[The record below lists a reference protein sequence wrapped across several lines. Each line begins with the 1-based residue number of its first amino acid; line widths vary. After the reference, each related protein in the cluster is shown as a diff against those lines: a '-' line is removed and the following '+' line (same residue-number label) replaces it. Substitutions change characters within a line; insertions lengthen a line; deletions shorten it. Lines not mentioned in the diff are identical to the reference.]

1 MVANSTKLLFPL
13 VSAPILGQA
22 MDNVRVLRLDLVG
35 GSAPGNKVFKLRGS
49 LEQARRE
56 GVCRIVSFG
65 GAWSNHLHALA
76 ALGAELGLETVGIV
90 RGGERETAMIEDI
103 RCLGMKVVPVS
114 REEYRRRND
123 SDYLQ
128 NLQRQYAPCLVV
140 NEGGANPQGVRGSME
155 IADLINK
162 LGHDWA
168 RVVLP
173 VGTGTTLAG
182 LAAGLDCADELVGV
196 SALKGASD
204 LDQRIAAALANSGLS
219 PRLPWTIVHDYHCGG
234 FARANALLRTFI
246 TEFERVQSLKL
257 EPVYT
262 GKMLFAI
269 HSLLASGQWRRDEP
283 VLAIHTGGLQGRRGY
298 PWLS

>member
-1 MVANSTKLLFPL
+1 
-13 VSAPILGQA
+13 
-22 MDNVRVLRLDLVG
+22 MDNVRVLRLDLLG
-35 GSAPGNKVFKLRGS
+35 GSASGNKVFKLRGS
-49 LEQARRE
+49 LEQARRD
-56 GVCRIVSFG
+56 GVARIVSFG

-76 ALGAELGLETVGIV
+76 ALGAELGLETVGII
-90 RGGERETAMIEDI
+90 RGGEQETAMMQDI
-103 RCLGMKVVPVS
+103 RGLGMKLVPVT

-128 NLQRQYAPCLVV
+128 NLQLHYAPCLLI
-140 NEGGANPQGVRGSME
+140 NEGGANAQGVKGSME

-182 LAAGLDCADELVGV
+182 LAAGLDCASQLVGV

-204 LDQRIAAALANSGLS
+204 LEWRVAAALANSSLS
-219 PRLPWTIVHDYHCGG
+219 PRLPWTIVHGYHCGG
-234 FARANALLRTFI
+234 FARVNGLLRTFM
-246 TEFERVQSLKL
+246 TEFERVQSLQL

-262 GKMLFAI
+262 GKMLLAI
-269 HSLLASGQWRRDEP
+269 HSLLASGQWHRDEP

-298 PWLS
+298 PWLT

>member
-1 MVANSTKLLFPL
+1 
-13 VSAPILGQA
+13 
-22 MDNVRVLRLDLVG
+22 MDNVRVLRLDLLG
-35 GSAPGNKVFKLRGS
+35 GSAPGNKVYKLRGS
-49 LEQARRE
+49 LEQARRD
-56 GVCRIVSFG
+56 GVSRIVSFG

-76 ALGAELGLETVGIV
+76 ALGAELGLETIAII
-90 RGGERETAMIEDI
+90 RGGEQETAMIQDI
-103 RCLGMKVVPVS
+103 RCLGMKLIPVS
-114 REEYRRRND
+114 RQEYRRRND

-128 NLQRQYAPCLVV
+128 NLQRKFSPCLVV

-155 IADLINK
+155 IADLINT
-162 LGHDWA
+162 LGQDWS

-196 SALKGASD
+196 SALKGAND
-204 LDQRIAAALANSGLS
+204 LDRRVAAALDSSSLS
-219 PRLPWTIVHDYHCGG
+219 ARLSWTILHDYHCGG
-234 FARANALLRTFI
+234 FARASAQLRRFI
-246 TEFERVQSLKL
+246 TEFERVQSLPL

-269 HSLLASGQWRRDEP
+269 HSLLASGQWHRDEP

-298 PWLS
+298 PWLT